1 MLTSDLPGRDSPQEN
16 WTAGVQRCVELKIV
30 RIAQTG
36 LISLIPRVVPAV
48 SGLYSSPPPAGQL
61 CAAATSL
68 LAAGVDAQSGGALLR
83 HQNPCTLP
91 AQLWLRAALDTS
103 STSAPRYVRRL
114 FLVKGRGFVVVV
126 VVVVFCFS
134 ATLLFWHPR
143 PPPPLLRRAEAH
155 CLWRSAT
162 VRCPITNRALRSHR
176 HRALLCGA
184 EIARRTP
191 EGRESTEESLQTEE
205 FYRAR
210 LSDK

>member
-1 MLTSDLPGRDSPQEN
+1 M
-16 WTAGVQRCVELKIV
+16 QRCVELKIV

-114 FLVKGRGFVVVV
+114 FLVKGRGFGV
-126 VVVVFCFS
+126 VVVVFFVFQRRCFFG
-134 ATLLFWHPR
+134 TR
-143 PPPPLLRRAEAH
+143 VPPPLLRRAEAH

>member
-1 MLTSDLPGRDSPQEN
+1 M
-16 WTAGVQRCVELKIV
+16 QRCVELKIV
-30 RIAQTG
+30 RIAQTV

-48 SGLYSSPPPAGQL
+48 SGLCSSPPPAGQL

-68 LAAGVDAQSGGALLR
+68 LAAGVDARSGGALLR

-114 FLVKGRGFVVVV
+114 FLVKGRGFGVV
-126 VVVVFCFS
+126 VVVVFFVFQRRCFFG
-134 ATLLFWHPR
+134 TRVPV
-143 PPPPLLRRAEAH
+143 PPSLLRRAEAH